1 MVKRIDTISS
11 QSNKNTNTK
20 GSHALRVALS
30 VSNASE
36 SPRFAVFFAMVFP
49 KEPKGMTPYY
59 INREE
64 PLDGGKWSRKFN
76 NAFEIQSK
84 SLIN

>member
-1 MVKRIDTISS
+1 MVKRIGTISS
-11 QSNKNTNTK
+11 QSKLHTRTRGN
-20 GSHALRVALS
+20 HALCAALS
-30 VSNASE
+30 VPNASE
-36 SPRFAVFFAMVFP
+36 SPRFAVFFAVVFP

-64 PLDGGKWSRKFN
+64 PMGGGKWSQKLDN
-76 NAFEIQSK
+76 SFEIHSK